1 MQHLD
6 MVEKGRTMDKYIGVL
21 ARILLASIFLGAV
34 TIRLISIQSAPDGYA
49 QYLALLAHLGLP
61 GLFAPLLILIQL
73 LGGLALLVGFKTRIF
88 AYVMAGFSLFL
99 ALVLGQ
105 LDFSVMFL
113 YLGLTGGL
121 LMLALN
127 PVTACSLDSWK
138 K

>member
-1 MQHLD
+1 
-6 MVEKGRTMDKYIGVL
+6 MDKYLGVL

-34 TIRLISIQSAPDGYA
+34 SMRLIAIQSAPDGYD
-49 QYLALLAHLGLP
+49 QYLALLGHLGLP
-61 GLFAPLLILIQL
+61 GIFAPLLILIQL
-73 LGGLALLVGFKTRIF
+73 VGGIALLVGFKTKTF

-127 PVTACSLDSWK
+127 PQTACSLDSLK

>member
-1 MQHLD
+1 
-6 MVEKGRTMDKYIGVL
+6 MDKYLGVL

-34 TIRLISIQSAPDGYA
+34 SMRLIAIQSAPDGYD
-49 QYLALLAHLGLP
+49 QYLALLGHLGLP
-61 GLFAPLLILIQL
+61 GIFAPLLILIQL
-73 LGGLALLVGFKTRIF
+73 VGGIALLVGFKTKTF
-88 AYVMAGFSLFL
+88 AYIMAGFSLFL

-127 PVTACSLDSWK
+127 PQTACSLDSLK

>member
-1 MQHLD
+1 
-6 MVEKGRTMDKYIGVL
+6 MDKYISVL

-34 TIRLISIQSAPDGYA
+34 TIRLISIQSSPDGYA
-49 QYLALLAHLGLP
+49 QYQALLAHLGLP

-73 LGGLALLVGFKTRIF
+73 LGGLALLLGFKTRTF

-127 PVTACSLDSWK
+127 PVTAYSLDSLK

>member
-1 MQHLD
+1 M
-6 MVEKGRTMDKYIGVL
+6 EKYLGVL

-34 TIRLISIQSAPDGYA
+34 SMRLIAIQSAPDGYD
-49 QYLALLAHLGLP
+49 QYLALLGHLGLP
-61 GLFAPLLILIQL
+61 GIFAPLLILIQL
-73 LGGLALLVGFKTRIF
+73 VGGIALLVGFKTKIF
-88 AYVMAGFSLFL
+88 AYVMAGFALFL
-99 ALVLGQ
+99 AMVLGQ

-127 PVTACSLDSWK
+127 PQTACSLDSLK

>member
-1 MQHLD
+1 
-6 MVEKGRTMDKYIGVL
+6 MDKYLGVL

-34 TIRLISIQSAPDGYA
+34 SMRLIAIQSAPDGYD
-49 QYLALLAHLGLP
+49 QYLALLGHLGLP
-61 GLFAPLLILIQL
+61 GIFAPLLILIQL
-73 LGGLALLVGFKTRIF
+73 VGGIALLVGFKTKTF

-99 ALVLGQ
+99 AVVLGQ

-127 PVTACSLDSWK
+127 PQTACSLDNLK

>member
-1 MQHLD
+1 M
-6 MVEKGRTMDKYIGVL
+6 EKYLGVL

-34 TIRLISIQSAPDGYA
+34 SMRLIAIQSAPDGYD
-49 QYLALLAHLGLP
+49 QYLALLGHLGLP
-61 GLFAPLLILIQL
+61 GIFAPLLILIQL
-73 LGGLALLVGFKTRIF
+73 VGGIALLVGFKTKIF
-88 AYVMAGFSLFL
+88 AYVMAGFALFL
-99 ALVLGQ
+99 AMVLGQ

-127 PVTACSLDSWK
+127 PQTTCSLDSLK

>member
-1 MQHLD
+1 M
-6 MVEKGRTMDKYIGVL
+6 EKYLGVL

-34 TIRLISIQSAPDGYA
+34 SMRLIAIQSAPDGYD
-49 QYLALLAHLGLP
+49 QYLALLGHLGLP
-61 GLFAPLLILIQL
+61 GIFAPLLILIQL
-73 LGGLALLVGFKTRIF
+73 VGGIALLVGFKTKTF
-88 AYVMAGFSLFL
+88 AYVMAGFALFL
-99 ALVLGQ
+99 AMVLGQ

-127 PVTACSLDSWK
+127 PQTACSLDSLK

>member
-1 MQHLD
+1 MQHLVA
-6 MVEKGRTMDKYIGVL
+6 VEKGRIMNMYLGVL
-21 ARILLASIFLGAV
+21 ARILLASIFIGAV
-34 TIRLISIQSAPDGYA
+34 SMRLMAIQSAPDGYD
-49 QYLALLAHLGLP
+49 QYLALLGHLGLP
-61 GLFAPLLILIQL
+61 GIFAPLLILIQL
-73 LGGLALLVGFKTRIF
+73 VGGLALLTGFKTKFF
-88 AYVMAGFSLFL
+88 AYLMAGFSLFL

-127 PVTACSLDSWK
+127 PVTAFSIDGLK

>member
-1 MQHLD
+1 
-6 MVEKGRTMDKYIGVL
+6 MDKYLGVL

-34 TIRLISIQSAPDGYA
+34 SMRLIAIQSAPDGYEK
-49 QYLALLAHLGLP
+49 YLALLGHLGLP
-61 GLFAPLLILIQL
+61 GIFAPLLILIQL
-73 LGGLALLVGFKTRIF
+73 LGGIALLVGFKTKTF

-99 ALVLGQ
+99 AVVLGQ

-121 LMLALN
+121 LILALN
-127 PVTACSLDSWK
+127 PQTACSLDNLK

>member
-1 MQHLD
+1 M
-6 MVEKGRTMDKYIGVL
+6 EKYLGVL

-34 TIRLISIQSAPDGYA
+34 SMRLIAIQSAPDGYD
-49 QYLALLAHLGLP
+49 QYLALLGHLGLP
-61 GLFAPLLILIQL
+61 GIFAPLLILIQL
-73 LGGLALLVGFKTRIF
+73 VGGIALLVGFKTKTF
-88 AYVMAGFSLFL
+88 AYVMAGFALFL
-99 ALVLGQ
+99 AMVLGQ

-127 PVTACSLDSWK
+127 PQTTCSLDSLK

>member
-1 MQHLD
+1 
-6 MVEKGRTMDKYIGVL
+6 MDKYLGAL
-21 ARILLASIFLGAV
+21 ARVLLSSIFLGAV
-34 TIRLISIQSAPDGYA
+34 SLRLIAINSAPDGYD

-61 GLFAPLLILIQL
+61 GIFAPLLILIQL
-73 LGGLALLVGFKTRIF
+73 VGGLALLVGFKTKPV

-99 ALVLGQ
+99 AVVLGQ

-121 LMLALN
+121 LTLALN
-127 PVTACSLDSWK
+127 PATAFSVDSLK

>member
-1 MQHLD
+1 
-6 MVEKGRTMDKYIGVL
+6 MDKYLGVL

-34 TIRLISIQSAPDGYA
+34 SMRLIAIQSAPDGYD
-49 QYLALLAHLGLP
+49 QYLALLGHLGLP
-61 GLFAPLLILIQL
+61 GIFAPLLILIQL
-73 LGGLALLVGFKTRIF
+73 VGGIALLVGFKTKTF

-99 ALVLGQ
+99 AVVLGQ

-127 PVTACSLDSWK
+127 PHTACSLDNLK